1 MLRSFAAISALIVLL
16 ALPCTA
22 FAVNGPVGG
31 TDLSGAP
38 STGPVNYLRDA
49 KYTPAPTATH
59 TVAVVRVVR
68 PGGFDYR
75 DAGIGAAVAVI
86 VVALAGGAIVLVR
99 GGRPPHATGTT
110 AH

>member
-1 MLRSFAAISALIVLL
+1 MLRSLAAISALIVFL

-31 TDLSGAP
+31 TDVSGAT

-59 TVAVVRVVR
+59 TVQVVRIVR

-75 DAGIGAAVAVI
+75 DAGVGAAVAVL
-86 VVALAGGAIVLVR
+86 VGALAGGAIVLTR
-99 GGRPPHATGTT
+99 GGHGPRATGTT

>member
-1 MLRSFAAISALIVLL
+1 MLRSFAAISALVVLL

-22 FAVNGPVGG
+22 FAVNGPTGG
-31 TDLSGAP
+31 TDLSGAT

-59 TVAVVRVVR
+59 TFAVVRIVR

-75 DAGIGAAVAVI
+75 DAGVGAAAALLVI
-86 VVALAGGAIVLVR
+86 ALVGGAIVLFR
-99 GGRPPHATGTT
+99 GGYSPRATGTT

>member
-1 MLRSFAAISALIVLL
+1 MLRSLAAVSSLIVLL

-22 FAVNGPVGG
+22 FAVNGPMGG
-31 TDLSGAP
+31 TDLSGAT

-59 TVAVVRVVR
+59 TVALVRIVR

-75 DAGIGAAVAVI
+75 DAGVGAAFAVF
-86 VVALAGGAIVLVR
+86 VVALAGGAIVGLR
-99 GGRPPHATGTT
+99 GGRAPHATGTT